1 MLTSQHLSEAAPGK
15 AARVT
20 PSLQSTVPECSDDL
34 PAPPDAQRH
43 FPMGSLPLTVL
54 AVLGAILAL
63 HLAKSLVIPLVF
75 GVLISYALDPMVS
88 WFSRWKVPRP
98 ISAAVLLLALTA
110 AVGSSFYFLSD
121 DAVAIL
127 DNVPLAAQNLRER
140 LHHDRLNGA
149 GTVEKMQKAAKEI
162 EKAAAEAAGSKPPTR
177 NAPPSS
183 VPFDLNPYLVSGSL
197 GVVALMGQ
205 AVLVIFFV
213 YFILASGDLYKRK
226 LVRIAGETLSEKR
239 LTVEILDDIN
249 RQIERFLFVQL
260 FTSGVAAV
268 LTWGALASVGMEH
281 AGAWGIAAGVGNF
294 IPYVGPLIV
303 AGFITIAGF
312 LQFDS
317 LSMAALIGGMSLA
330 IKGFV
335 GFLLTPWLMSKAAQ
349 MNPVAVFVGLLFWGW
364 MWGIW
369 GMLLAMPMIMIAKV
383 IFDRIDGL
391 KGIGELLGE

>member
-1 MLTSQHLSEAAPGK
+1 MSQHPTEAAPGK

-20 PSLQSTVPECSDDL
+20 LPLQSTVTECSADL
-34 PAPPDAQRH
+34 PATPDAQRH

-54 AVLGAILAL
+54 AVLGTVLVL
-63 HLAKSLVIPLVF
+63 HLAQSLLIPFVF
-75 GVLISYALDPMVS
+75 GVLISYALDPIVS
-88 WFSRWKVPRP
+88 WLSQWKVPRP
-98 ISAAVLLLALTA
+98 ISAAVLLLALIA
-110 AVGSSFYFLSD
+110 GAGSSFYFLSD

-140 LHHDRLNGA
+140 LQHDRLNGPGA
-149 GTVEKMQKAAKEI
+149 VEKMRTAAKEI
-162 EKAAAEAAGSKPPTR
+162 EKAAAEAAGSKPPPR
-177 NAPPSS
+177 NIPPIS

-205 AVLVIFFV
+205 AVLVMFLV

-226 LVRIAGETLSEKR
+226 LVKIAGETLSEKR

-249 RQIERFLFVQL
+249 TQIARFLFVQF

-268 LTWGALASVGMEH
+268 LTWGALASVGLEH
-281 AGAWGIAAGVGNF
+281 AGVWGIAAGVGNF
-294 IPYVGPLIV
+294 IPYVGPLVVAGLITC
-303 AGFITIAGF
+303 AGFI
-312 LQFDS
+312 QFET

-335 GFLLTPWLMSKAAQ
+335 GFLLTPWLMSKAAK

-383 IFDRIDGL
+383 VFDSIDGL

>member
-1 MLTSQHLSEAAPGK
+1 
-15 AARVT
+15 
-20 PSLQSTVPECSDDL
+20 
-34 PAPPDAQRH
+34 
-43 FPMGSLPLTVL
+43 MGSLPLTVL
-54 AVLGAILAL
+54 AVLGAILVL

-75 GVLISYALDPMVS
+75 GVLISYALDPIAS
-88 WFSRWKVPRP
+88 WLSRWKVPRP

-110 AVGSSFYFLSD
+110 GAVSSFYFLSD

-140 LHHDRLNGA
+140 LHNDRLNGA

-162 EKAAAEAAGSKPPTR
+162 EKAAAEAAGSKPPSR
-177 NAPPSS
+177 NIPPTS
-183 VPFDLNPYLVSGSL
+183 VPFDLSPYLVSGSL

-205 AVLVIFFV
+205 AVLVLFLV

-226 LVRIAGETLSEKR
+226 LVRLAGDTLSEKR
-239 LTVEILDDIN
+239 LTVEMLDDIN

-281 AGAWGIAAGVGNF
+281 AGAWGIAAGVANF
-294 IPYVGPLIV
+294 IPYVGPLVV

-335 GFLLTPWLMSKAAQ
+335 GFLLTPWLMSKAAK

-369 GMLLAMPMIMIAKV
+369 GMLLAMPIIMIAKV
-383 IFDRIDGL
+383 VFDRIDGL

>member
-1 MLTSQHLSEAAPGK
+1 VEQPVESEHLRDDLSEQIG
-15 AARVT
+15 T
-20 PSLQSTVPECSDDL
+20 PEQQSVPRPIPTDVRNLSLL
-34 PAPPDAQRH
+34 
-43 FPMGSLPLTVL
+43 VL
-54 AVLGAILAL
+54 AVLASVLAL
-63 HLAKSLVIPLVF
+63 HLAKSFLIPFLF
-75 GVLISYALDPMVS
+75 GVLISYALDPIAS
-88 WFSRWKVPRP
+88 WLSRWKVPRP

-110 AVGSSFYFLSD
+110 GAVSSFYFLSD

-140 LHHDRLNGA
+140 LHNDRLNGPGA
-149 GTVEKMQKAAKEI
+149 VEKMQKAAKEI
-162 EKAAAEAAGSKPPTR
+162 EKAAAEVAGSKPPSR
-177 NAPPSS
+177 NIPPTS

-205 AVLVIFFV
+205 AVLVLFLV

-226 LVRIAGETLSEKR
+226 LVRLAGDTLPEKR

-249 RQIERFLFVQL
+249 RQIARFMFVQL

-303 AGFITIAGF
+303 SGLITFAGFI
-312 LQFDS
+312 QFDS
-317 LSMAALIGGMSLA
+317 LSMAALIGSMSLA

-335 GFLLTPWLMSKAAQ
+335 GFLLTPWLMSKAAK

-369 GMLLAMPMIMIAKV
+369 GMLLAMPIIMIAKV
-383 IFDRIDGL
+383 VFDRIDGL
-391 KGIGELLGE
+391 KGIGELLGQ

>member
-1 MLTSQHLSEAAPGK
+1 VLTSQRLSEAASGK

-20 PSLQSTVPECSDDL
+20 LPLQSAVPEYSSDL
-34 PAPPDAQRH
+34 PATPDAPRR
-43 FPMGSLPLTVL
+43 FPMGSVPLTVL
-54 AVLGAILAL
+54 AVLGTVLAL
-63 HLAKSLVIPLVF
+63 HLAQSLVIPFVF
-75 GVLISYALDPMVS
+75 GVLISYALNPMVN

-98 ISAAVLLLALTA
+98 ISAAVLLLVLVA

-121 DAVAIL
+121 DALAVL
-127 DNVPLAAQNLRER
+127 DNVPLAAQKLREK
-140 LHHDRLNGA
+140 LHHDRLNGPGA
-149 GTVEKMQKAAKEI
+149 VEKMQKAAKEI
-162 EKAAAEAAGSKPPTR
+162 EKAAAEAAGSKPPR
-177 NAPPSS
+177 NVPPVS
-183 VPFDLNPYLVSGSL
+183 VPLDVAHYLVSGSL

-205 AVLVIFFV
+205 AVLVMFLV

-226 LVRIAGETLSEKR
+226 LVRIAGDTLSEKR

-249 RQIERFLFVQL
+249 TQIARFLFVQL

-281 AGAWGIAAGVGNF
+281 AGAWGIAAGIANF
-294 IPYVGPLIV
+294 IPYVGPLVVAGLITF
-303 AGFITIAGF
+303 AGFI
-312 LQFDS
+312 QFDT

-335 GFLLTPWLMSKAAQ
+335 GFLLTPWLMSRAAK
-349 MNPVAVFVGLLFWGW
+349 MNPVAAFVGLLFFGW

-383 IFDRIDGL
+383 VFDRIDGL
-391 KGIGELLGE
+391 KDIGELLGE